1 MMKGKGLFQKHRN
14 PADEASFETFLRQSL
29 RTPGH
34 QTQSREQLE
43 QRALLAKD
51 AARETLLNQAA
62 VAAASAPS
70 TRSFSGRFSFRPRRL
85 AAVVSA
91 AVVLLAAGI
100 GMPASGEYR
109 INLQMEQ
116 NPDGN
121 DYICPE
127 GSDNLDPNTANQIFE
142 EIAKELNCPQVFL
155 QPYATSIF
163 CKQKFIQPDVKYALI
178 ALSVN
183 SATFYCSFEYV
194 GSNYSQTTSSS
205 LSLVEIVPINKDY
218 SFSIYYNSDLNS
230 GQPYIGY
237 LIYDTY
243 VVSISS
249 STDYNS
255 FLQFIQNL
263 TINFD

>member
-62 VAAASAPS
+62 VTAASAPS

-109 INLQMEQ
+109 INLESEQ
-116 NPDGN
+116 RENGN
-121 DYICPE
+121 VYISPE
-127 GSDNLDPNTANQIFE
+127 GSDNINPNTANRIFK
-142 EIAKELNCPQVFL
+142 EISETLHCPRLTL
-155 QPYATSIF
+155 QPYASSIF
-163 CKQKFIQPDVKYALI
+163 CIQNSIRSDQQYALTAFSI
-178 ALSVN
+178 DNNL
-183 SATFYCSFEYV
+183 FYFNFECV
-194 GSNYSQTTSSS
+194 DDNYSQTISKS
-205 LSLVEIVPINKDY
+205 LQFVESIPIDTQHEFIIYQNNLSASTQ
-218 SFSIYYNSDLNS
+218 SFICYFVYEN
-230 GQPYIGY
+230 YAI
-237 LIYDTY
+237 
-243 VVSISS
+243 SISS
-249 STDYNS
+249 SVEYDI
-255 FLQFIQNL
+255 FKQLICNL
-263 TINFD
+263 SIDF